1 MYALC
6 SADLGVSMHC
16 RISILEVAD
25 RENCMDGENCAHCRM
40 LMLDVADRENSV
52 HSVRLTLVSVCIAR
66 LGFRIS
72 N

>member
-1 MYALC
+1 MYYKML
-6 SADLGVSMHC
+6 M
-16 RISILEVAD
+16 LEVA
-25 RENCMDGENCAHCRM
+25 DGENCAHCRM